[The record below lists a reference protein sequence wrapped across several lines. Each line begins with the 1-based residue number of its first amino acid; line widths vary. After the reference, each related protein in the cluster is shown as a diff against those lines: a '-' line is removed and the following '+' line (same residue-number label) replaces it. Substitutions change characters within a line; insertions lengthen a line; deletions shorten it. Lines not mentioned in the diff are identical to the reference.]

1 MHLSKL
7 ENCQTGSFLWFCLN
21 NSVSET
27 LVIGIQACWIA
38 PKLLNGHVFATTH
51 FFFPSTKTFNMLVY
65 TYEQPSSFPVTLCLS
80 EESVTVSIR
89 DTLNLFKWTE
99 IADLHVAPCLK
110 CVYIFWVKHQLVTE
124 ISQVAGEMV
133 ICLDAP
139 VCLQSQPAPPSLLVG
154 DDVYKHMLN
163 LPLRYSARLKLIW
176 VC

>member
-1 MHLSKL
+1 MILAQQLSFWNISYWYSSL
-7 ENCQTGSFLWFCLN
+7 LTRSQTLKWACFCYH
-21 NSVSET
+21 
-27 LVIGIQACWIA
+27 A
-38 PKLLNGHVFATTH
+38 
-51 FFFPSTKTFNMLVY
+51 FFSPSTKTFNMLVY

-154 DDVYKHMLN
+154 DDVYKHVK
-163 LPLRYSARLKLIW
+163 PVSK
-176 VC
+176 VQC

>member
-1 MHLSKL
+1 MILAQQLSFW
-7 ENCQTGSFLWFCLN
+7 NISYWY
-21 NSVSET
+21 SS
-27 LVIGIQACWIA
+27 
-38 PKLLNGHVFATTH
+38 LLNRSQTLKWACFCYHTFLS
-51 FFFPSTKTFNMLVY
+51 PSTKTFNMLVY

-163 LPLRYSARLKLIW
+163 PPLRYSARLKLIW